1 MWRSAAARLLAAD
14 PAAGVA
20 ARHAALVRDGV
31 LAADAAQAAGAR
43 RLGRLEGELADHR
56 AASAAWRAAC
66 GAHDATWRAAAPA
79 ALAEEARREAIDG
92 GGGGGGILPEWLR
105 LPAALGGA
113 RGAERAATSA
123 AVAVRAQRRLLAA
136 LGPPPAPPPP
146 PRGVFLHGPVGA
158 GKSMLMDLFFAAADA
173 RELAPSRRRLHFNT
187 VSIELNERLAALGR
201 ARAAARA
208 AEAAAEPVG
217 RAAARGGGGAALLA
231 RLVGAGALGGPPADA
246 SARASL
252 TARRAALAHRRRDLR
267 RRAVPAGAFEA
278 VLGAANSNALLGAA
292 RGLLLGLPLDA
303 DGGKAAADAGAPP
316 AARLVAARR
325 APLLCFDELQ
335 SVDPFTVAALKA
347 VLAAAAAAAGTL
359 VATGNRPPAAL
370 PRHGLHEAMHAALVG
385 ALEAGCEVVELAGAA
400 GDYRRR
406 AAAPA
411 PAPAGRGAAR
421 GAYVW
426 PLGAAADAALA
437 AAWAALPP
445 PGAGDAAPAELRV
458 AFGRALR
465 VARRRGAAAWFDFG
479 TLCGAP
485 LGAADYAALAAA
497 FPVLFLSGV
506 PALTLDSRDRARRLI
521 SLVDEYYERPGG
533 RLVVAAAAPP
543 DALFDPGNAA
553 AVAAAAAQL
562 EGLQFEGEVEGAR
575 LRRDAGAPGGAA
587 AVAPAAAALAALGGA
602 EERFAFARAASRLH
616 ALCEVPPPA
625 M

>member
-1 MWRSAAARLLAAD
+1 M
-14 PAAGVA
+14 
-20 ARHAALVRDGV
+20 
-31 LAADAAQAAGAR
+31 Q
-43 RLGRLEGELADHR
+43 
-56 AASAAWRAAC
+56 
-66 GAHDATWRAAAPA
+66 
-79 ALAEEARREAIDG
+79 
-92 GGGGGGILPEWLR
+92 
-105 LPAALGGA
+105 
-113 RGAERAATSA
+113 
-123 AVAVRAQRRLLAA
+123 
-136 LGPPPAPPPP
+136 
-146 PRGVFLHGPVGA
+146 
-158 GKSMLMDLFFAAADA
+158 DLFFAAADA

-217 RAAARGGGGAALLA
+217 RAAARGGGAAALLA
-231 RLVGAGALGGPPADA
+231 RLVGAGVLGGPSADA

-252 TARRAALAHRRRDLR
+252 AARRAALAHRRRDLR

-278 VLGAANSNALLGAA
+278 VLGAANSDALLGAA

-303 DGGKAAADAGAPP
+303 DVGETAADAGAPP
-316 AARLVAARR
+316 AARLVAACR

-347 VLAAAAAAAGTL
+347 VLAAAAAAGGTL

-411 PAPAGRGAAR
+411 PAGRGAAR

-437 AAWAALPP
+437 ALWAALPP

-465 VARRRGAAAWFDFG
+465 VARRRGGAAWFDFG
-479 TLCGAP
+479 ALCGAP
-485 LGAADYAALAAA
+485 LGAADFAALADA
-497 FPVLFLSGV
+497 FPTLFLSGV
-506 PALTLDSRDRARRLI
+506 PALSLDSRDRARRLI

-543 DALFDPGNAA
+543 DALFDPGDAA
-553 AVAAAAAQL
+553 AGAAAAAAQL
-562 EGLQFEGEVEGAR
+562 EGLQFEGEVECAR

-616 ALCEVPPPA
+616 ALCEVPPTV
-625 M
+625 